1 MDVTNSNADA
11 INTYNELA
19 QELAATNDDVMLGK
33 MFGMPCINVNRKA
46 FAGLFQDDMVFK
58 LTGDAHAQALQ
69 LEGARLFDPSNMGRP
84 MKEWVQVPF
93 AHAASWAG
101 MAAHALAYVG
111 KR

>member
-1 MDVTNSNADA
+1 MDVADHNAGELD
-11 INTYNELA
+11 TYNQLA
-19 QELAATNDDVMLGK
+19 QELAATNDDVTLGK

-46 FAGLFQDDMVFK
+46 FAGLYQDDMVFK

-69 LEGARLFDPSNMGRP
+69 LEGAHLFDPMGRP

-93 AHAASWAG
+93 AHAASWPDLAT
-101 MAAHALAYVG
+101 HALSYVG